1 MTVAIKQ
8 WRVVANGVDFALLE
22 AGDGPLVLCLHGFPD
37 NAHGF
42 EAMLGALAG
51 AGFHAVAPFMRGYWP
66 TSIPVEGCYAIA
78 DLTDDV
84 LALIDALGGGPAVVI
99 GHDWGALA
107 AMGAAIECPDRVHRL
122 VLIAANHPATNLG
135 HDAQYLKGIW
145 HVFLFQMPGAAEIF
159 IQNDF
164 QFAIDW
170 MRDSSPNWVLPDAY
184 VETVKRTL
192 RRNGVAEAVIAYYR
206 DSVLFSDNPRE
217 RRLSLSPVTV
227 PTLALH
233 GTADRPRRL
242 ACFEAMNPHFS
253 GGLKRHVVDGTGH
266 FMHLEVPDVVNA
278 LVVDYLIHS

>member
-99 GHDWGALA
+99 GT
-107 AMGAAIECPDRVHRL
+107 RL
-122 VLIAANHPATNLG
+122 GRARGNGGG
-135 HDAQYLKGIW
+135 H
-145 HVFLFQMPGAAEIF
+145 
-159 IQNDF
+159 
-164 QFAIDW
+164 
-170 MRDSSPNWVLPDAY
+170 
-184 VETVKRTL
+184 
-192 RRNGVAEAVIAYYR
+192 
-206 DSVLFSDNPRE
+206 
-217 RRLSLSPVTV
+217 
-227 PTLALH
+227 
-233 GTADRPRRL
+233 
-242 ACFEAMNPHFS
+242 
-253 GGLKRHVVDGTGH
+253 
-266 FMHLEVPDVVNA
+266 
-278 LVVDYLIHS
+278 